1 MASVSVIL
9 PAAGLATRFGGDRNK
24 ILELIDDQPVFA
36 HSIRLF
42 SRREDVGQILLVVSQ
57 DDRQT
62 ISDEYGELLRKENVT
77 LVDGGEDRTGSV
89 RNALRQVWPDAQWV
103 CIHDAVRPCLS
114 ARSID
119 EVFAAAAEGGAA
131 ILAWPI
137 HGTIKRAAGEHI
149 AETVDRVD
157 LWQAQ
162 TPQVFRRDW
171 LEEAYATGESA
182 TDDAA
187 MLERAGRSVRLVAG
201 DPRNVKITTPADLA
215 MAAAAMKTLG

>member
-1 MASVSVIL
+1 MSSVSVIL
-9 PAAGLATRFGGDRNK
+9 PAAGAGTRFGADRNK
-24 ILELIDDQPVFA
+24 IFELIGDQPVFA

-42 SRREDVGQILLVVSQ
+42 SRREDVGQILLAVSRV
-57 DDRQT
+57 DRQM
-62 ISDEYGELLRKENVT
+62 INDEYGELLRQENVT

-89 RNALRQVWPDAQWV
+89 RNALRQVSPDAQWV

-114 ARSID
+114 ASSID
-119 EVFAAAAEGGAA
+119 EVFAAAAESGAA

-137 HGTIKRAAGEHI
+137 HGTIKRATGEQI
-149 AETVDRVD
+149 VETVDRAD

-187 MLERAGRSVRLVAG
+187 MLERAGRPVRLVAG